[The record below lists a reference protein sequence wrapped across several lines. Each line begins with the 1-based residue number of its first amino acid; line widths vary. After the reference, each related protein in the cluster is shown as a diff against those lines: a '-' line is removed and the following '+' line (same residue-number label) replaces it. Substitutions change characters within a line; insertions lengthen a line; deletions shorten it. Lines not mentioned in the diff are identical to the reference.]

1 MSVKE
6 IRMSTGLTQRKFCAA
21 LGIPTRTLED
31 WERGVSRCPAYVEA
45 LIAYR
50 VEHDP
55 TLRAEGNQKTVGE
68 KEEVLWKKES
78 SRIL

>member
-1 MSVKE
+1 MTVKE

-50 VEHDP
+50 VEHDL
-55 TLRAEGNQKTVGE
+55 TLRAADGVQRRPVGGAE
-68 KEEVLWKKES
+68 AQE
-78 SRIL
+78 

>member
-1 MSVKE
+1 MTVKE
-6 IRMSTGLTQRKFCAA
+6 IRMSTGLSQRRFCAA

-50 VEHDP
+50 VEHDL
-55 TLRAEGNQKTVGE
+55 TLRAADGVQRRPVGGAE
-68 KEEVLWKKES
+68 AQE
-78 SRIL
+78 

>member
-1 MSVKE
+1 MTVKE

-31 WERGVSRCPAYVEA
+31 WERDVSRCPAYVEA

-50 VEHDP
+50 VEHDL
-55 TLRAEGNQKTVGE
+55 TLRAADGVQRRPVGGAE
-68 KEEVLWKKES
+68 AQE
-78 SRIL
+78 

>member
-50 VEHDP
+50 VEHDL
-55 TLRAEGNQKTVGE
+55 TLRAADGVQRRPVGGAE
-68 KEEVLWKKES
+68 AQE
-78 SRIL
+78 

>member
-1 MSVKE
+1 
-6 IRMSTGLTQRKFCAA
+6 MSTGLSQRRFCAA

-50 VEHDP
+50 VEHDL
-55 TLRAEGNQKTVGE
+55 TLRAADGVQRRPVGGAE
-68 KEEVLWKKES
+68 AQE
-78 SRIL
+78 

>member
-1 MSVKE
+1 MSIKE
-6 IRMSTGLTQRKFCAA
+6 IRMITGLTQRKFCEA

-55 TLRAEGNQKTVGE
+55 ELKAEGN
-68 KEEVLWKKES
+68 KKQ
-78 SRIL
+78 

>member
-1 MSVKE
+1 MTVKE
-6 IRMSTGLTQRKFCAA
+6 IRMSTGLSQRKFCAA

-50 VEHDP
+50 VEHDL
-55 TLRAEGNQKTVGE
+55 TLRAADGVQRRPVGGAE
-68 KEEVLWKKES
+68 AQE
-78 SRIL
+78 

>member
-1 MSVKE
+1 MKSIKE
-6 IRMSTGLTQRKFCAA
+6 IRKGTGLSQVKFCAA

-31 WERGVSRCPAYVEA
+31 WERGIAKCPPYVAE

-55 TLRAEGNQKTVGE
+55 SFC
-68 KEEVLWKKES
+68 KEAAK
-78 SRIL
+78 

>member
-1 MSVKE
+1 MGRVKEAAVSIKE
-6 IRMSTGLTQRKFCAA
+6 IRMSTGLSQRKFCEA

-55 TLRAEGNQKTVGE
+55 ALRKEQKGTAAD
-68 KEEVLWKKES
+68 
-78 SRIL
+78 R

>member
-1 MSVKE
+1 MTIKE
-6 IRMSTGLTQRKFCAA
+6 IRERTGLSQRKFCAA

-31 WERGVSRCPAYVEA
+31 WERGVSKCPDYVAA

-55 TLRAEGNQKTVGE
+55 GLRKEQKGTAGE
-68 KEEVLWKKES
+68 
-78 SRIL
+78 R

>member
-6 IRMSTGLTQRKFCAA
+6 IRMSTGLTQRKFCAS

-50 VEHDP
+50 VEHDL
-55 TLRAEGNQKTVGE
+55 TLRAADGVQRRPVGGAE
-68 KEEVLWKKES
+68 AQE
-78 SRIL
+78 

>member
-1 MSVKE
+1 MTVKE

-21 LGIPTRTLED
+21 LGIPARTLED

-55 TLRAEGNQKTVGE
+55 TLHAAGGVRRRPGGGAEAQE
-68 KEEVLWKKES
+68 
-78 SRIL
+78 